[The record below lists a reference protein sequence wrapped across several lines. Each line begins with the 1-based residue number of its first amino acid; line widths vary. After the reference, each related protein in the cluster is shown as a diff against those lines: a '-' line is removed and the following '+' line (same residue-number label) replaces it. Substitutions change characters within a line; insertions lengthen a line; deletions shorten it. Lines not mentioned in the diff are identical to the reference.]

1 MSKPIVPSV
10 AARRARRALSHRPVE
25 PEMIDTLF
33 RAAHWAPSCSN
44 NQPWR
49 FVAVNDPDALG
60 AVKEHLTR
68 GNYWAGSC
76 PLIIAVVSR
85 SDLDCEIPDGRR
97 YYQFGCGMAAM
108 NLMIQATALGLI
120 AHPIAGF
127 KQAPIKDALGIP
139 DSYELIVLIIVGHPG
154 GDVSSLSEKHQAE
167 EASERVRRPLN
178 EVLCWNR
185 WAFLDEGS

>member
-1 MSKPIVPSV
+1 MSRPILPAI
-10 AARRARRALSHRPVE
+10 AARRARRALSNRPINQE
-25 PEMIDTLF
+25 TIDTLF
-33 RAAHWAPSCSN
+33 LAAHWSPSCSN

-49 FVAVNDPDALG
+49 FVAVSHSETLAQ
-60 AVKEHLTR
+60 VKEQLTR
-68 GNYWAGSC
+68 GNYWAAPS

-108 NLMIQATALGLI
+108 NLMVQATELGLI

-127 KQAPIKDALGIP
+127 KQAPIKNVLGVP
-139 DSYELIVLIIVGHPG
+139 DSYELIVLIILGYPG
-154 GDVSSLSEKHQAE
+154 DDVSSLSEKHQSE
-167 EASERVRRPLN
+167 EASERVRRPLS

-185 WAFLDEGS
+185 WAFLDGGS